1 MFYFKQIYRRR
12 NIISCTTCSKIK
24 PFFLSLAFCFF
35 IIKISWSVEFK
46 FKKYKL
52 CSVLMPSF
60 YASLF
65 THNALCPFLNQD
77 LLKLRMVWFENQ
89 FLNRMVTSR
98 IRIWLNPDPPKG
110 WIPTEQC
117 VSSPQPSG
125 RLFLLKK
132 QGFKVRHAALFSLY
146 KVEVAQRPF
155 TAPECLLINN
165 QDSSWH
171 QRVCCF
177 HFFPLCFTQKEVGK
191 KARLWSYYC
200 HRSCSSVS
208 YINTRVQQGLLLLWL
223 ILYN

>member
-1 MFYFKQIYRRR
+1 MPHYSHTMLCVHFW
-12 NIISCTTCSKIK
+12 
-24 PFFLSLAFCFF
+24 
-35 IIKISWSVEFK
+35 IKI
-46 FKKYKL
+46 
-52 CSVLMPSF
+52 
-60 YASLF
+60 
-65 THNALCPFLNQD
+65 HLNCE
-77 LLKLRMVWFENQ
+77 WFD
-89 FLNRMVTSR
+89 SR
-98 IRIWLNPDPPKG
+98 INFWTEWWPQESEFDRIMNHPRVESL
-110 WIPTEQC
+110 QSS

-125 RLFLLKK
+125 RHFLLKK

-155 TAPECLLINN
+155 TAPECLFINN